1 MIVLYKLTWDS
12 VEPKISGIK
21 INTPIVF
28 NADVSCSGILRAT
41 KRFYQCDAS

>member
-12 VEPKISGIK
+12 VKPKISGIK

-28 NADVSCSGILRAT
+28 NADVSCFGYPGHQTFLPVR
-41 KRFYQCDAS
+41 R